1 MGRPRNPKGQPMKN
15 PHAVALSR
23 LGASKGGRAR
33 SKALS
38 KARRAEIAKLAGL
51 ASGAA
56 RRRKNSLTG

>member
-1 MGRPRNPKGQPMKN
+1 MKN